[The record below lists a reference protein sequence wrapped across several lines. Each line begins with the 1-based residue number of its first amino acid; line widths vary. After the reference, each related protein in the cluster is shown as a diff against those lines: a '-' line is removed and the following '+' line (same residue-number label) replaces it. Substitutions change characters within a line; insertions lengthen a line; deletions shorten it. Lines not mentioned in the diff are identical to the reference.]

1 MESLNL
7 CFYEAYTRLD
17 KLCAETYQTTK
28 GVTRYIECM
37 RSIYPKVSAG
47 VPNWQADLRRLVT
60 LRHTRNLMSHE
71 PGALREDSCDQ
82 EDVAW
87 LARFYERM
95 LNGTDPLS
103 LLRKNIA
110 AEAGRK

>member
-17 KLCAETYQTTK
+17 KLCAESYQTTK
-28 GVTRYIECM
+28 GITRYIECM

-47 VPNWQADLRRLVT
+47 VPNWQEDLRKLVT
-60 LRHTRNLMSHE
+60 LRHIRNHMSHN
-71 PGALREDSCDQ
+71 PGALREDSCGR

-95 LNGTDPLS
+95 LSGTDPLS

-110 AEAGRK
+110 AEADRQ